1 MDTVRAARLAMATR
15 FEILL
20 NGENGPRL
28 RAIAEEAL
36 DEIVRLEGV
45 LSLYRPD
52 SEVSRINGNAARE
65 WVRVAPEVFSLVE
78 RSLSLSELTGGAFD
92 ITIAPLVRAWGFMGG
107 AGAAP
112 DGRELAEA
120 RAVVGSHLVDMDRER
135 FSIRFQKPG
144 VMIDLGSIGKGY
156 AIEMAADL
164 LLENGVSS
172 ALIHGGTSAI
182 FAIGKDAGGHP
193 WRIAL
198 DPPNIPDFFAAP
210 PPLAL
215 AWVELENESLSVS
228 AAWGKGFKGPDRWF
242 GHVIDPRSGE
252 PSPRGIA
259 AAVGNRSATVADAL
273 STAFMLAEEG
283 EFERLQSAFPST
295 RAVQFYLDFNE
306 GELKSRN
313 AGLPPMVES
322 LRLSPRHAGG
332 RAGST

>member
-1 MDTVRAARLAMATR
+1 METIRAARMAMATR

-20 NGENGPRL
+20 SGENGPRL

-65 WVRVAPEVFSLVE
+65 WVRVPPEVFSLVE
-78 RSLSLSELTGGAFD
+78 RSLNLSELTGGAFD
-92 ITIAPLVRAWGFMGG
+92 ITVAPLVRAWGFIGG

-112 DGRELAEA
+112 EERELAEA
-120 RAVVGSHLVDMDRER
+120 RAVVGSHLVDLSRER

-164 LLENGVSS
+164 LLENGVAS

-182 FAIGKDAGGHP
+182 YAIGKDAAGQP
-193 WRIAL
+193 WRVAI

-252 PSPRGIA
+252 PSLRGIVA
-259 AAVGNRSATVADAL
+259 AAGNRSATVADAL
-273 STAFMLAEEG
+273 STAFMLAGKE
-283 EFERLQSAFPST
+283 EFESLKRAFPST
-295 RAVQFYLDFNE
+295 RALQFYLDSDQ
-306 GELKSRN
+306 GDLRSRH
-313 AGLPPMVES
+313 ASFTPLVES
-322 LRLSPRHAGG
+322 LRLSPKRPGG
-332 RAGST
+332 RAAG